1 MHGFSNYFVSKCGK
15 ILSIYNNKFKILK
28 PKTTQDGYNEVVLIG
43 DDGKRNNLRVH
54 RVVALTFISNN
65 ENKPHVNHIN
75 GDRVDNNVNNLEWAT
90 IQENN
95 LHSYKNLGRKP
106 TCSKL
111 INIFKEG
118 KLIDTL
124 NITHAVN
131 KYNISRKYLYEMI
144 SNKEKSYHYMYFER
158 NKDSVTIYYN
168 GEIYK
173 EFNATK
179 DVADFFNKQVN
190 TISTKINKNKRDEEI
205 FTRYHNVREA

>member
-1 MHGFSNYFVSKCGK
+1 
-15 ILSIYNNKFKILK
+15 
-28 PKTTQDGYNEVVLIG
+28 
-43 DDGKRNNLRVH
+43 
-54 RVVALTFISNN
+54 
-65 ENKPHVNHIN
+65 
-75 GDRVDNNVNNLEWAT
+75 
-90 IQENN
+90 
-95 LHSYKNLGRKP
+95 
-106 TCSKL
+106 
-111 INIFKEG
+111 
-118 KLIDTL
+118 
-124 NITHAVN
+124 
-131 KYNISRKYLYEMI
+131 MI